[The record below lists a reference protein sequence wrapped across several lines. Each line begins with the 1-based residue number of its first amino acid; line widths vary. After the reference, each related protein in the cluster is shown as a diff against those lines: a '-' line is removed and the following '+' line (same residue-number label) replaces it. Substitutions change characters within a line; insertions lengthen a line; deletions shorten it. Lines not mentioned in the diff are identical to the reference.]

1 MASRNGR
8 YPPRSTS
15 VSDHDVLTRARLE
28 TMLPHNLEGNAL
40 RSMSPMRKG
49 RNGSN
54 RFIPTSFF
62 GTRYSASARPMYAG
76 GVAET
81 GIGALRGRTFSAT
94 KVPAPTR
101 DVRYPSD
108 FSRSN
113 VATTVP
119 RDTRYC
125 RARSRVDGRRV
136 DAERRPS
143 TMAARSSPY
152 SQTDRG

>member
-1 MASRNGR
+1 MRR
-8 YPPRSTS
+8 QF
-15 VSDHDVLTRARLE
+15 HDGHIRL
-28 TMLPHNLEGNAL
+28 PLEL
-40 RSMSPMRKG
+40 SE
-49 RNGSN
+49 GSGVTGEQKE
-54 RFIPTSFF
+54 PE
-62 GTRYSASARPMYAG
+62 GAAG

-125 RARSRVDGRRV
+125 LARSRVDGRRV
-136 DAERRPS
+136 DEERRPS
-143 TMAARSSPY
+143 TIAARSSPY